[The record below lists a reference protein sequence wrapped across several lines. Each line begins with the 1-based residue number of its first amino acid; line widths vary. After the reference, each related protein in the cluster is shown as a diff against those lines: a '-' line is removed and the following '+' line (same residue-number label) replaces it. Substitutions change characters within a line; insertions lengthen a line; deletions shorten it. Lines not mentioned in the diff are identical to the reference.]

1 MKTGKII
8 IAVLSVLLNI
18 AGLVLSAGPLF
29 AGDPVYLVYAASF
42 LMGLVL
48 TVLYFM
54 GKANGKIWR
63 FLDLL
68 LFAAG
73 LGLFLAFFRHRWPG
87 LVLIL
92 SFPLRQLLRGRDTEG
107 EQQEKKERF
116 DEHINR

>member
-1 MKTGKII
+1 MKAGRII
-8 IAVLSVLLNI
+8 IAVLSVILNL
-18 AGLVLSAGPLF
+18 AGLVLIAGPLLG
-29 AGDPVYLVYAASF
+29 GDPVHLVYLAAF

-48 TVLYFM
+48 TALYLT

-63 FLDLL
+63 FLDLV

-73 LGLFLAFFRHRWPG
+73 LGLFLAFFRYRWPG

-92 SFPLRQLLRGRDTEG
+92 SFPLRQLLRGRDTQP

-116 DEHINR
+116 DEHIKR

>member
-1 MKTGKII
+1 MKTGRII

-18 AGLVLSAGPLF
+18 AGIVLIAGRLF
-29 AGDPVYLVYAASF
+29 AGDWACLVYLVSF
-42 LMGLVL
+42 LAGVVL
-48 TVLYFM
+48 TALYFM
-54 GKANGKIWR
+54 DKAKGKIWR

-73 LGLFLAFFRHRWPG
+73 LGLFLAFFRYRWPG

-116 DEHINR
+116 DDHIKR